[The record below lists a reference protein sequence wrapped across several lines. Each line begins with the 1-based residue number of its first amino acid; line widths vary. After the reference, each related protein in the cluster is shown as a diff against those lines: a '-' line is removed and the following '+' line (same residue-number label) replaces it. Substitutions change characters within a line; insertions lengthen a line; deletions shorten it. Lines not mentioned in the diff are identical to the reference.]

1 MKPPLSKASFH
12 LIALLGLCAGVAH
25 AQSSVTLYGVA
36 DDGLSYANNQGGKS
50 SLQAVSGM
58 PSGNRWGLKGVEDLG
73 GGLQTIFTLKNG
85 FDLNSGALGQGGR
98 EFGRQAFMGLTGK
111 FGTLTFGR
119 QYDLVVDYV
128 QPLAGNGIWG
138 GAYFSHAEDIDNI
151 NDSFVVDRSIKFASA
166 DYAGF
171 RFSGMYSLGGVPGQ
185 FAQNRIWSVA
195 AGYDDGPLHIGG
207 AYLDIDNPETAVM
220 GNQNTATFTNVI
232 YGNYLA
238 AAKSQKMAALG
249 AAYMIG
255 KVKILGNV
263 SGVVFKG
270 GSGNQYVSFGTAEVG
285 AGWQI
290 TRAAL
295 VAPDYGN
302 VTGKVDA
309 TGQHPRYHQFN
320 LLGLFAFGAD
330 LSVCPGGIPACDGRR
345 ASGTDHWLYR
355 LQHESAGGTTGWLTA
370 RVLARSGRAAPAK
383 VTRRPAACR
392 RRRP

>member
-1 MKPPLSKASFH
+1 
-12 LIALLGLCAGVAH
+12 
-25 AQSSVTLYGVA
+25 
-36 DDGLSYANNQGGKS
+36 
-50 SLQAVSGM
+50 
-58 PSGNRWGLKGVEDLG
+58 
-73 GGLQTIFTLKNG
+73 
-85 FDLNSGALGQGGR
+85 
-98 EFGRQAFMGLTGK
+98 
-111 FGTLTFGR
+111 
-119 QYDLVVDYV
+119 
-128 QPLAGNGIWG
+128 
-138 GAYFSHAEDIDNI
+138 
-151 NDSFVVDRSIKFASA
+151 
-166 DYAGF
+166 
-171 RFSGMYSLGGVPGQ
+171 
-185 FAQNRIWSVA
+185 VA
-195 AGYDDGPLHIGG
+195 AGYDGGPLHIGG

-232 YGNYLA
+232 YGNFLA
-238 AAKSQKMAALG
+238 AAKSQKIAALG

-320 LLGLFAFGAD
+320 LLEQFLRRGPQCMPWRYTSL
-330 LSVCPGGIPACDGRR
+330 RR
-345 ASGTDHWLYR
+345 ATRSRHRSPAL
-355 LQHESAGGTTGWLTA
+355 APPA
-370 RVLARSGRAAPAK
+370 RIGRWDCALAYSTCSNAQWRAAPAK
-383 VTRRPAACR
+383 ITRRRAACR

>member
-1 MKPPLSKASFH
+1 MKPMLSKSSFH
-12 LIALLGLCAGVAH
+12 LIVLLALSAGVAH
-25 AQSSVTLYGVA
+25 AQSSVTLYGAV

-58 PSGNRWGLKGVEDLG
+58 PTGNRWGLKGAEDLG
-73 GGLQTIFTLKNG
+73 GGLQTIFTLENG

-98 EFGRQAFMGLTGK
+98 LFGRQAFVGLTGK
-111 FGTLTFGR
+111 LGTLTFGR

-128 QPLAGNGIWG
+128 QPLAANGIWG
-138 GAYFSHAEDIDNI
+138 GAYFSHAQDIDNI
-151 NDSFVVDRSIKFASA
+151 NNSFVVDRSIKFASA

-195 AGYDDGPLHIGG
+195 AGYDGGPLHIGG
-207 AYLDIDNPETAVM
+207 AYLDINNPETAVM

-238 AAKSQKMAALG
+238 AAKSQKIAALG

-270 GSGNQYVSFGTAEVG
+270 GSGNQDVSFGTAEAG

-290 TRAAL
+290 TPAAL
-295 VAPDYGN
+295 VAADYGY

-320 LLGLFAFGAD
+320 LFSNYA
-330 LSVCPGGIPACDGRR
+330 LSVRTAVYALAVYQLAAGDAQQAQITGFS
-345 ASGTDHWLYR
+345 ASSTKRQVALRVG
-355 LQHESAGGTTGWLTA
+355 LQH
-370 RVLARSGRAAPAK
+370 VF
-383 VTRRPAACR
+383 
-392 RRRP
+392 